1 MRYFWGESESVY
13 GESEIFL
20 FSFLHYL
27 CGMPAP
33 VPSCALLRSN
43 EWDISGGKVKVY
55 MVKVKGFFYFVFCI
69 ICVVWLLH
77 APVPS
82 CVLLRSNEWYISRV
96 KVKVYMVKVNVLY
109 LVFCIICVVCMLQV
123 PAVSSLEVMNKR
135 FSTREFFFRG
145 TTTVFSILVMH
156 CLS

>member
-13 GESEIFL
+13 GESESFL

-33 VPSCALLRSN
+33 VPSCVLLRSN
-43 EWDISGGKVKVY
+43 EWDISRGKVKVY
-55 MVKVKGFFYFVFCI
+55 MVKVKVFYLVFCI

-77 APVPS
+77 AAVTS
-82 CVLLRSNEWYISRV
+82 CVLLRNNEWYISRGN
-96 KVKVYMVKVNVLY
+96 VKVYIWWKWMFCFVL
-109 LVFCIICVVCMLQV
+109 FCFLCGMHA